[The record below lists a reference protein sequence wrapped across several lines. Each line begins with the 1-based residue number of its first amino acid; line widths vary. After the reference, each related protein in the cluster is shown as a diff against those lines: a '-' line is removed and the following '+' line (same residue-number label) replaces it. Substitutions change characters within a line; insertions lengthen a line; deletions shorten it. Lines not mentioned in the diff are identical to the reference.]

1 MSSNPVEAKIGRS
14 VKQKNE
20 DKRKQLNLEDVPPA
34 DLKSKL
40 QRNYTVVYAAYIW
53 VLQIKFSKILVSSLV
68 FLIQKLLNPR
78 PSVIT
83 LIILYDLIRV
93 LDLTERTRIL
103 LETIVKISNDG
114 KLYL

>member
-20 DKRKQLNLEDVPPA
+20 DKRKQLNLEDVPPP
-34 DLKSKL
+34 DVKSKL
-40 QRNYTVVYAAYIW
+40 LRNYTLVYAAYI
-53 VLQIKFSKILVSSLV
+53 
-68 FLIQKLLNPR
+68 
-78 PSVIT
+78 VIG
-83 LIILYDLIRV
+83 LIILYDLVRV

>member
-53 VLQIKFSKILVSSLV
+53 VLQKKSFQR
-68 FLIQKLLNPR
+68 F
-78 PSVIT
+78 
-83 LIILYDLIRV
+83 
-93 LDLTERTRIL
+93 
-103 LETIVKISNDG
+103 
-114 KLYL
+114 

>member
-1 MSSNPVEAKIGRS
+1 MGSSK
-14 VKQKNE
+14 K
-20 DKRKQLNLEDVPPA
+20 
-34 DLKSKL
+34 
-40 QRNYTVVYAAYIW
+40 
-53 VLQIKFSKILVSSLV
+53 KFSKILVSSLV

-78 PSVIT
+78 PRVIT